1 MNISLHRRAF
11 TLIELL
17 VVIAIIAILAAI
29 LFPVFGR
36 ARENARRSSC
46 QSNLK
51 QIGLGLMQYT
61 QDYDE
66 TMVMVAWGANWP
78 ESLWMTNL
86 QPYIKSY
93 QLFVCPSD
101 TRTLNPSRTSYDT
114 SYGVNM
120 AGWGEGAGTPKGP
133 PLSTG
138 SNRVSL
144 AAIGAPSTTV
154 FALDNNG
161 HEYSTRWND
170 IGDTNGQR
178 FTSNTAPRT
187 LNGGGIERHLET
199 IGVLWC
205 DGHVKAMKGET
216 LLTGTSGYHGD
227 ATKRATYFTCAA
239 DPD

>member
-1 MNISLHRRAF
+1 MNHSLRRRAF

-66 TMVMVAWGANWP
+66 TMVMVAYGGT
-78 ESLWMTNL
+78 ETLWMTTL

-93 QLFVCPSD
+93 QVFVCPSD
-101 TRTLNPSRTSYDT
+101 TRTINPAATNNQT
-114 SYGVNM
+114 SYGINM
-120 AGWGEGAGTPKGP
+120 AGWGEGAGTRKGP

-138 SNRVSL
+138 TGSTRL
-144 AAIGAPSTTV
+144 AAIDSTSTTV
-154 FALDNNG
+154 FALDCNG

-170 IGDTNGQR
+170 IGDAAGQR
-178 FTSNTAPRT
+178 ITSNVAPRT

-199 IGVLWC
+199 ITVLWC
-205 DGHVKAMKGET
+205 DGHVKSMKAEN
-216 LLTGTSGYHGD
+216 LLRGTNNQHGD
-227 ATKRATYFTCAA
+227 A
-239 DPD
+239 